1 MTLYFLVA
9 SFAIMITMALAL
21 CRALLGP
28 TVFDRILAVNMFGT
42 KAVLMIALLAFF
54 SGRHDLLD
62 IALLYSL
69 LNFVGVIAALRLVE
83 RGKFFAD
90 ADSIDHKSKLIE
102 TKALDAGTDS
112 ASSSVSSSASN
123 AVSNKEANNV

>member
-1 MTLYFLVA
+1 MSLYFLA
-9 SFAIMITMALAL
+9 SALAIMVTMAMAI

-28 TVFDRILAVNMFGT
+28 SVFDRILAVNMFGT
-42 KAVLMIALLAFF
+42 KAVLFIAVYAFF

-83 RGKFFAD
+83 RGKFFANN
-90 ADSIDHKSKLIE
+90 
-102 TKALDAGTDS
+102 
-112 ASSSVSSSASN
+112 SN
-123 AVSNKEANNV
+123 VVKEEKE

>member
-1 MTLYFLVA
+1 MYFLA
-9 SFAIMITMALAL
+9 SALAIMIAMALAV

-28 TVFDRILAVNMFGT
+28 SVFDRILAVNMFGT
-42 KAVLMIALLAFF
+42 KAVLLISVFAFF

-83 RGKFFAD
+83 RGKFFANN
-90 ADSIDHKSKLIE
+90 SNIVIE
-102 TKALDAGTDS
+102 E
-112 ASSSVSSSASN
+112 
-123 AVSNKEANNV
+123 KE